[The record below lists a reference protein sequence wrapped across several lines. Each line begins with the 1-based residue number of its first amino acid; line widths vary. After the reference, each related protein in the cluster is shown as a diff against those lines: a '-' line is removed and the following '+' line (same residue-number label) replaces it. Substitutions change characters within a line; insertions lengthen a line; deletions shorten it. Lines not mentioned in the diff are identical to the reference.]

1 MKKLDLVAR
10 VFVGLIFFVFG
21 LNGFFFFI
29 PMPPPEQIPEPMRNF
44 MGALMSAGYL
54 LPFIKGTEVV
64 AGGLLLINKFSGV
77 ALVILAP
84 IILNILAVHTLIDR
98 TPPGS
103 VIALLIAACSV
114 YLGARNWKIYKNL
127 FKSFG

>member
-1 MKKLDLVAR
+1 MKKIDLISR

-29 PMPPPEQIPEPMRNF
+29 PMPPPDQIPEPMRNF

-77 ALVILAP
+77 ALVVLAP
-84 IILNILAVHTLIDR
+84 IVLNILAVHTLIDR
-98 TPPGS
+98 NPPGS
-103 VIALLIAACSV
+103 VIALLTAACSV